1 MQISIT
7 GKGFK
12 LNGKQHFFGKLAAV
26 LSGLTKGD
34 ARKLRKSLWNAGF
47 RRLAAT
53 TGENVKQMPKEK
65 IRHIA

>member
-1 MQISIT
+1 
-7 GKGFK
+7 
-12 LNGKQHFFGKLAAV
+12 
-26 LSGLTKGD
+26 LTKGD